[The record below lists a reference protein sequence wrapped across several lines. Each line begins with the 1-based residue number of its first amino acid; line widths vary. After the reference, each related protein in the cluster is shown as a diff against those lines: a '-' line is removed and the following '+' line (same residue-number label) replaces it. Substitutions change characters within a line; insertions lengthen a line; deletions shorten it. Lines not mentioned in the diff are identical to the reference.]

1 MTARGTGRPGGAGPV
16 GQTVPRSPRI
26 TPFWILQAAEILSL
40 LALADLSLHVDR
52 GGVLAVSG
60 GVFAAL
66 ALTTDGPLGLIR
78 IAGRKLHVLLVV
90 VAAVLVA
97 LSPIVSPLR
106 SDIEGILI
114 LEVAAIGII
123 RLATLVNTDPRP
135 ARPRGPRGSRRVV
148 EASATASPSTA
159 SPSTASPST
168 ASPATAP
175 TAPPRA
181 STRPERS
188 PSPSPSASIRR
199 TLLPSPESVGAA
211 ARWAGRATGAATS
224 AASRTTAKHG
234 PTAKAQAKRSIRS
247 AGRLVGRATRP
258 EDPTSSSD

>member
-148 EASATASPSTA
+148 EASATASPA
-159 SPSTASPST
+159 T
-168 ASPATAP
+168 ASPATASPAIAP